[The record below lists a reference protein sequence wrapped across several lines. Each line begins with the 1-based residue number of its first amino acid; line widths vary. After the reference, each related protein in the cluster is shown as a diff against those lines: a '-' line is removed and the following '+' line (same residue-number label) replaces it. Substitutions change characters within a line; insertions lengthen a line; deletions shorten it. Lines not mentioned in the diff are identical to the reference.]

1 MCLDMRAL
9 RSSPLLSFVAIVSC
23 AFGIGANA
31 AIFSIIDSLL
41 LRPLP
46 VRDTDRLAFVTSAQN
61 PQGLLT
67 FPIWEQ
73 IQQHQELVDGV
84 AAWSE
89 ERFDLSARGASEFVD
104 GLFVSGGFFEML
116 GVTSEIGRVISM
128 ADDRTK
134 GGNGPVAMI
143 SHRLWQRQF
152 AGKADVIG
160 STLMVGRHPFT
171 IVGVVP
177 PGFFGLDV
185 GTGFDVAVP
194 YSAEP
199 LLDGNPSLLSAPTA
213 WWVKVVLKRRRGEPL
228 AAGIA
233 SLRGI
238 QPSIRMATLPGT
250 YTGQDAAQYLTD
262 PFDLV
267 PVSRSVSQLG
277 GQYQR
282 PLVTLLAIAA
292 LVLLIACANIANL
305 LLARTS
311 SRRHELSVRRAL
323 GASGRQLAAQLAAE
337 SLLLAGIGAVI
348 GLVCAL
354 WSSRLLVQQLSTF
367 NRLISLDL
375 SLDWR
380 VLAFTTGVALAT
392 AVLFGTIPAVAAA
405 RAQPND
411 VLKQHSRS
419 VMGGRRV
426 SPSQLI
432 VVAQVAL
439 AMVLVFAAGLFV
451 RTFVALTRQDVGV
464 IRDRV
469 FTVRVD
475 SDFRS
480 AKPEAAIAEFERL
493 RDAAADVPG
502 VDMATMSSMTP
513 VNGML
518 WQFLLDASD
527 APSMSETER
536 SMVANLVGP
545 AYFSTLGTRV
555 LAGRDFGRS
564 DGRLAPPVAIVN
576 ESFVRKYL
584 GNRCVVGHHIR
595 QAGYAGRPTIE
606 REIVGCVE
614 DSVYRTLRD
623 VHEPTVYLPI
633 AQRAQAPPYI
643 NISVRAAGGSAALL
657 GPAVIR
663 AITAVDPE
671 ARLSPRL
678 LSEQIDSSVVQERV
692 IAILSGLFGGLAL
705 LLAALGL
712 YGVTAYGVSRRR
724 TEIGVRL
731 ALGAAPG
738 AIVRM
743 ILRRVGLQVAAGA
756 AIGTI
761 ASLWVS
767 RLVIKLLYGVQP
779 RDPLT
784 LGAGAIVL
792 VASTVVAGWLPARR
806 ASRADPAQALRD
818 V

>member
-1 MCLDMRAL
+1 MRSL
-9 RSSPLLSFVAIVSC
+9 RSSPLLSFVVIASC
-23 AFGIGANA
+23 ALGIGANA

-41 LRPLP
+41 LRSLP
-46 VRDTDRLAFVTSAQN
+46 VRDPDRLAFVTS
-61 PQGLLT
+61 PQSPQDILT

-73 IQQHQELVDGV
+73 IQQHQELFDGV

-89 ERFDLSARGASEFVD
+89 RRFDLSARGESEFVD
-104 GLFVSGGFFEML
+104 GVFVSGSFFEML
-116 GVTSEIGRVISM
+116 GVTSEMGRVISV
-128 ADDRTK
+128 ADDRAE
-134 GGNGPVAMI
+134 GRNSPVAMI

-152 AGKADVIG
+152 AGRADVIG
-160 STLMVGRHPFT
+160 STLVVDRHPFT

-177 PGFFGLDV
+177 PRFLGLDV

-199 LLDGNPSLLSAPTA
+199 LIDGNPSLVSAPTA
-213 WWVKVVLKRRRGEPL
+213 WWVKIVVKRRSGQPL
-228 AAGIA
+228 ATGTA
-233 SLRGI
+233 SLRAI
-238 QPSIRMATLPGT
+238 QSTIRMATLPAT
-250 YTGQDAAQYLTD
+250 YTAQAAAQYLMD

-277 GQYQR
+277 AQYQR
-282 PLVTLLAIAA
+282 PLMTLLAIAV
-292 LVLLIACANIANL
+292 LVLLIPCANIANL

-323 GASGRQLAAQLAAE
+323 GASGRQLATQLAAE

-348 GLVCAL
+348 GLFCAM
-354 WSSRLLVQQLSTF
+354 WGSRLLVQQLSTF

-375 SLDWR
+375 SVDWR
-380 VLAFTTGVALAT
+380 VLAFTVGVTLWT
-392 AVLFGTIPAVAAA
+392 AVLFGTIPALSAA
-405 RAQPND
+405 RTQPND
-411 VLKQHSRS
+411 VLKQQARN
-419 VMGGRRV
+419 VMGGPRI

-439 AMVLVFAAGLFV
+439 AMVLVFSAGLFI
-451 RTFVALTRQDVGV
+451 RTFVALTKQHVGV
-464 IRDRV
+464 TGDRV

-493 RDAAADVPG
+493 RTAAAEVPG
-502 VDMATMSSMTP
+502 VAMATMSSMTP

-518 WQFLLDASD
+518 WQFVLDAAD

-536 SMVANLVGP
+536 SMVANLVGSE
-545 AYFSTLGTRV
+545 YFSTLGTRV
-555 LAGRDFGRS
+555 LGGREFGRS

-584 GNRCVVGHHIR
+584 GGHCVVGHHIR

-614 DSVYRTLRD
+614 DSVYRTLRE

-633 AQRAQAPPYI
+633 AQRPQPPPYI
-643 NISVRAAGGSAALL
+643 NISVRSAGGSAALL
-657 GPAVIR
+657 GRGVVR
-663 AITAVDPE
+663 AISGVDPD

-692 IAILSGLFGGLAL
+692 IAILSGIFGGLAL
-705 LLAALGL
+705 LLAAVGL

-743 ILRRVGLQVAAGA
+743 VLRRVGLQVAMGA
-756 AIGTI
+756 ALGVIV
-761 ASLWVS
+761 SLWVS
-767 RLVIKLLYGVQP
+767 PLVAKLLYGVQP
-779 RDPLT
+779 QDPLT
-784 LGAGAIVL
+784 LGVGAIVL
-792 VASTVVAGWLPARR
+792 VASTVVAGWLPARS
-806 ASRADPAQALRD
+806 ASRADPAHVLRD
-818 V
+818 A